1 MQPRRYRY
9 ICEPPPNISYNEKIL
24 TLLIIITMAA
34 TAAMAQTVQPVKWR
48 ISVKMTSKTE
58 GVVTIRAIVGQG
70 WHLYGLD
77 IPKGGPKPT
86 SFNFSKSEG
95 IELAGGIAPSV
106 KPEARQDA
114 AFGMELFPMVLKR
127 KFHTTFPS
135 KGQWPGKIDLA
146 IVYMA
151 CNDENCMPPKTE
163 TFSVKVPAYKP

>member
-1 MQPRRYRY
+1 
-9 ICEPPPNISYNEKIL
+9 
-24 TLLIIITMAA
+24 MAA

-95 IELAGGIAPSV
+95 
-106 KPEARQDA
+106 
-114 AFGMELFPMVLKR
+114 
-127 KFHTTFPS
+127 TFE
-135 KGQWPGKIDLA
+135 
-146 IVYMA
+146 M
-151 CNDENCMPPKTE
+151 
-163 TFSVKVPAYKP
+163 F

>member
-1 MQPRRYRY
+1 
-9 ICEPPPNISYNEKIL
+9 
-24 TLLIIITMAA
+24 MAA

-114 AFGMELFPMVLKR
+114 AFGMELSQWSSNVNFTQHFRLKGNGQKR
-127 KFHTTFPS
+127 KHS
-135 KGQWPGKIDLA
+135 R
-146 IVYMA
+146 
-151 CNDENCMPPKTE
+151 
-163 TFSVKVPAYKP
+163 

>member
-1 MQPRRYRY
+1 MK
-9 ICEPPPNISYNEKIL
+9 KIL

-114 AFGMELFPMVLKR
+114 AFGMKLSQWSSNVNFTQHFRLKGN
-127 KFHTTFPS
+127 
-135 KGQWPGKIDLA
+135 GQAKIDLA

>member
-1 MQPRRYRY
+1 
-9 ICEPPPNISYNEKIL
+9 
-24 TLLIIITMAA
+24 
-34 TAAMAQTVQPVKWR
+34 
-48 ISVKMTSKTE
+48 
-58 GVVTIRAIVGQG
+58 
-70 WHLYGLD
+70 GLD
-77 IPKGGPKPT
+77 IPKGGSKPT

-114 AFGMELFPMVLKR
+114 AFGMELSQWSSNVNFTQHFRLKGN
-127 KFHTTFPS
+127 
-135 KGQWPGKIDLA
+135 GQAKIDLA